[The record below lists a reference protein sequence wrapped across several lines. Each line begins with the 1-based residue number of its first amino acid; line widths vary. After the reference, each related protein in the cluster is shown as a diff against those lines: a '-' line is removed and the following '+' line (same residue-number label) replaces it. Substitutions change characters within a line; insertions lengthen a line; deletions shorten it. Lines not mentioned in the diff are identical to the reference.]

1 MTLGGIRCH
10 WIISQTAHLEGV
22 CMREL
27 SSLAN
32 SHRQL
37 PLGAGHL
44 SVFPNPTIT
53 FQSLLDFWRRNQ
65 LRNLRA
71 QCTVKT

>member
-32 SHRQL
+32 SHHQL
-37 PLGAGHL
+37 ATGFRTPVRVPKFHNHL
-44 SVFPNPTIT
+44 SK
-53 FQSLLDFWRRNQ
+53 S
-65 LRNLRA
+65 A
-71 QCTVKT
+71 